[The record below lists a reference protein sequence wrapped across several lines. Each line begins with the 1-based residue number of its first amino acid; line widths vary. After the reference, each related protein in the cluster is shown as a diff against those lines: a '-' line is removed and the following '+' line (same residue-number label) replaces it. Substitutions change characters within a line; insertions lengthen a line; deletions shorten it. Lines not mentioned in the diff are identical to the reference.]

1 MSLERAKE
9 YLKKFGLENKVI
21 EFNVS
26 LATVKEAAKVL
37 NCKEDEIA
45 KTLAFTLE
53 DKPILIVV
61 AGDVKIDNAKYK
73 REFKVKSK
81 MISSENV
88 KELIGYAVGGVC
100 PFGVEKGI
108 DIYFDKSLKKSKII
122 YPACGSFNS
131 VIKLTLDELEK
142 IVDFKKW
149 VDVCKEK

>member
-1 MSLERAKE
+1 MSLERAKG
-9 YLKKFGLENKVI
+9 YLKKIGLENKVI

-37 NCKEDEIA
+37 NGKEEKIA
-45 KTLAFTLE
+45 KTLAFTPE

-81 MISSENV
+81 MISPENV

-100 PFGVEKGI
+100 PFGIELHSQFF
-108 DIYFDKSLKKSKII
+108 YKI
-122 YPACGSFNS
+122 
-131 VIKLTLDELEK
+131 L
-142 IVDFKKW
+142 
-149 VDVCKEK
+149 